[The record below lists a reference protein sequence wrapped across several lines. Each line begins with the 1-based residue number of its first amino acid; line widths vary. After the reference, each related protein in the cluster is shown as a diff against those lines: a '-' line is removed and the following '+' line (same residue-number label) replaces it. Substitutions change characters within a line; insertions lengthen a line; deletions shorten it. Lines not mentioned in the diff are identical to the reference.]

1 MAGLLEVFI
10 ALTVADQASDK
21 IKKISSTT
29 SSEFGK
35 IGGNIGKGLKIVGA
49 GIASAVTAIG
59 TFTTVATKAYANY
72 EQLVGGV
79 STLFGTNE
87 QSFSEWAKTTS
98 LSSQEAQAKYADLM
112 AAQKQVLADADAAY
126 KTAGLSA
133 NQYMENVTGFAA
145 ALTTSLNGDTQK
157 AAQYANMAMTD
168 MADNY
173 NKMGSTM
180 ESVQNAYQGFAK
192 QNFTMLDNLKLG
204 YGGTKQ
210 EMERLLSDAE
220 KIAGKKFDVSSYADI
235 VEAIHTVQTEMGIT
249 GTTAREAEHTISGSV
264 NSMKAAWQNWLT
276 GLGNSSADMTALSS
290 QLIQSFETVVG
301 NILPVAGNILTALTD
316 TLKTDGPTLFG
327 EAFSFISEN
336 IPSLVDTGLAL
347 LGGIADGITENLPT
361 LLSCGIDIA
370 LQIAEGIVSGIP
382 DLIAKVPEIIT
393 GLKDAITEK
402 LPEIKEAGGKI
413 IDHLQEALN
422 NAGIDINLDNIISA
436 FDKVKSTVSNVADF
450 ISSGMSTAWKKI
462 QSVWANVSPYFSAI
476 WDGIKSAFSAVAGVL
491 GGFFSAAWDGIK
503 GVWNSVTPYFSTIW
517 ESIKNIFSVVSGW
530 LGDIFSSAWSAIQ
543 SAWEVAAPFF
553 STVWDGIKGV
563 FSTVSSWLPGVW
575 SVAWSTIQAV
585 WTAATGFFASIWATI
600 SGVFSAVEAVL
611 SGDFEGAWT
620 AIKGIVDQWAEYFG
634 DIWSKIKDV
643 FSDAVKVGSKIV
655 DDIKSGISSAWDT
668 LTDWFEGIWDT
679 LFGNRKV
686 NVSVTGTTSSAG
698 KAIGMEYIPYN
709 GFPATLHRGEAVLNT
724 VEADRWRRGLDR
736 TGNIISDA
744 QAPRIN
750 IYDSGNRDILN
761 MILDSIG
768 TNLNRDIRNDIRNG
782 NRGIT
787 KRDFARAVRSVE

>member
-361 LLSCGIDIA
+361 LLSSGIDIA

-382 DLIAKVPEIIT
+382 DLIAKAPEIIT

-402 LPEIKEAGGKI
+402 LPDIKEAGEKI
-413 IDHLQEALN
+413 VDNLQEALN
-422 NAGIDINLDNIISA
+422 NAGIDIDLDDVISA
-436 FDKVKSTVSNVADF
+436 FDTLAPAIAGVTTALIVFKAASAISGIINTVSSAITAFKTANDAATISQALLNAVMNANPFVLIITLVAGLVAVIVTLWNTNEGF
-450 ISSGMSTAWKKI
+450 RNAVTTAWEAIKTVVITVASAISTAVVAAWDWI
-462 QSVWANVSPYFSAI
+462 QGAWSVAAGFFSGIWSAI
-476 WDGIKSAFSAVAGVL
+476 VEIFSPVVETL
-491 GGFFSAAWDGIK
+491 GGFFSD
-503 GVWNSVTPYFSTIW
+503 
-517 ESIKNIFSVVSGW
+517 
-530 LGDIFSSAWSAIQ
+530 
-543 SAWEVAAPFF
+543 AWE
-553 STVWDGIKGV
+553 K
-563 FSTVSSWLPGVW
+563 
-575 SVAWSTIQAV
+575 
-585 WTAATGFFASIWATI
+585 
-600 SGVFSAVEAVL
+600 
-611 SGDFEGAWT
+611 
-620 AIKGIVDQWAEYFG
+620 IKGILDGWAGFFTG
-634 DIWSKIKDV
+634 VWDDIKSV
-643 FSDAVKVGSKIV
+643 FSDAVNVGSQIV

-668 LTDWFEGIWDT
+668 LTGWFEGIWND

-709 GFPATLHRGEAVLNT
+709 GFPTTLHRGEAVLNT

-744 QAPRIN
+744 RAPRIN
-750 IYDSGNRDILN
+750 IYDSGNRDVVDVLN
-761 MILDSIG
+761 LILDSIG
-768 TNLNRDIRNDIRNG
+768 TNLNRDIRNG
-782 NRGIT
+782 NRGVSQ
-787 KRDFARAVRSVE
+787 RDFARAVRSVG

>member
-29 SSEFGK
+29 NSEFGK
-35 IGGNIGKGLKIVGA
+35 IGGNISKGLKIVGA

-98 LSSQEAQAKYADLM
+98 LSSQEAQAKYAALM

-168 MADNY
+168 MSDNY

-192 QNFTMLDNLKLG
+192 QNFDMLDNLKLG

-220 KIAGKKFDVSSYADI
+220 KIAGKKFDISSYADI

-290 QLIQSFETVVG
+290 QLIQSFETVVD

-316 TLKTDGPTLFG
+316 TLKTDGPALFG

-361 LLSCGIDIA
+361 LLSSGIDIA

-382 DLIAKVPEIIT
+382 DLIAKAPEIIT
-393 GLKDAITEK
+393 ELKDAITEK
-402 LPEIKEAGGKI
+402 LPDIKEAGQKI
-413 IDHLQEALN
+413 VDNLQEALN
-422 NAGIDINLDNIISA
+422 NAGIDIDLDDVTSA
-436 FDKVKSTVSNVADF
+436 FDTLAPAIAGVTTALIVFKAASAISGIVNTVSSAITAFKTANDAATISQALLNAVMNANPFVLIITLVAGLVAVIVTLWNTNEGF
-450 ISSGMSTAWKKI
+450 RNAVTTAWEAIKTVVTTVASAISTAVVAAWDWI
-462 QSVWANVSPYFSAI
+462 QGAWSVAAGFFSGIWAAIVEIFSP
-476 WDGIKSAFSAVAGVL
+476 VVETL
-491 GGFFSAAWDGIK
+491 GGFFSD
-503 GVWNSVTPYFSTIW
+503 
-517 ESIKNIFSVVSGW
+517 
-530 LGDIFSSAWSAIQ
+530 
-543 SAWEVAAPFF
+543 AWE
-553 STVWDGIKGV
+553 K
-563 FSTVSSWLPGVW
+563 
-575 SVAWSTIQAV
+575 
-585 WTAATGFFASIWATI
+585 
-600 SGVFSAVEAVL
+600 
-611 SGDFEGAWT
+611 
-620 AIKGIVDQWAEYFG
+620 IKGILDGWASFFTG
-634 DIWSKIKDV
+634 VWDDIKSV
-643 FSDAVKVGSKIV
+643 FSDAVNVGSQIV

-668 LTDWFEGIWDT
+668 LTSWFEGIWSD

-686 NVSVTGTTSSAG
+686 NVSVTGTTSGAG

-709 GFPATLHRGEAVLNT
+709 GFPATLHRGEAVLNS

-744 QAPRIN
+744 RAPRIN

-787 KRDFARAVRSVE
+787 QRDFARAVKRV